1 MRDLTGTT
9 LGHHEIKERLGA
21 GGMAVVYRAIQQP
34 LGREVALKVL
44 APALVAEPG
53 FSQRF
58 ENEARALAALDH
70 PNILPIYDFDRAG
83 ELVYFTMPLVR
94 GGSLRDLMREGPIK
108 PVDGWR
114 YLRETGDA
122 LHHAHEAGIIHRDL
136 KPGNV
141 LIHADGRALLA
152 DFGLARTATQ
162 DLQLT
167 AVGFTVGT
175 PGYMAPEQVLGHPV
189 DRRADIY
196 SLAVIVF
203 EMLTGRP
210 PFTGTTPMEVANF
223 TVNAPIPSACAINHN
238 LPDELDRLLEKA
250 LAKDPSARPPSAAIF
265 VQEMGRLPQ
274 RRVVSS
280 AVAPMRDAPAPA
292 PPAPPAATPPP
303 AGSAIA
309 ILEQQGVRRLR
320 ATRSVVQNSYWANSV
335 HVAREVAGDAWAAVI
350 EAAGLTAFA
359 EQDGPAD
366 DGYQVPADALSRLNE
381 AFEKVFGSQAPDR
394 VRMWGRQS
402 TERSLRLR
410 KAGNAAFRLVPGR
423 QRKTQIL
430 LKAFTE
436 SMDEVRGEH
445 THTWRQVDERQFW
458 VVNFSNLYALGR
470 RKPEKACW
478 FWTSTLEAMLRWAG
492 LANEWYVEEVECGM
506 VTGAFDCV
514 FALRSARG

>member
-1 MRDLTGTT
+1 VRDLTGTT

-292 PPAPPAATPPP
+292 LVGLKLLILGARRAIPGGARRQASAATS
-303 AGSAIA
+303 AG
-309 ILEQQGVRRLR
+309 
-320 ATRSVVQNSYWANSV
+320 
-335 HVAREVAGDAWAAVI
+335 AA
-350 EAAGLTAFA
+350 
-359 EQDGPAD
+359 
-366 DGYQVPADALSRLNE
+366 
-381 AFEKVFGSQAPDR
+381 
-394 VRMWGRQS
+394 M
-402 TERSLRLR
+402 
-410 KAGNAAFRLVPGR
+410 PGR
-423 QRKTQIL
+423 THLQHAQPVLLAHHLLAHVPPRPRPWWQR
-430 LKAFTE
+430 
-436 SMDEVRGEH
+436 H
-445 THTWRQVDERQFW
+445 
-458 VVNFSNLYALGR
+458 R
-470 RKPEKACW
+470 RARLQAR
-478 FWTSTLEAMLRWAG
+478 TASTVL
-492 LANEWYVEEVECGM
+492 
-506 VTGAFDCV
+506 
-514 FALRSARG
+514 